1 MAHNLERY
9 EVKKLKIIILLM
21 FKKVTTLIEKFLL
34 NKNTAQSRNV
44 VIILNV
50 IKDYYPGTKETAEII
65 IAALDK
71 CFPEKVD
78 KEQKSVNADIRLMAI
93 SYKNNLKSKLS
104 GIPSIDLK
112 NLRTEIEKLNK
123 NNPKESNTKVAEKKK
138 GGKGED
144 ADDATT
150 KVTAKR
156 DGTEKKGR
164 QGNSGM
170 IDFKLMIDTHGEAKK
185 DEPKGNKDRGGKGG
199 N

>member
-1 MAHNLERY
+1 
-9 EVKKLKIIILLM
+9 
-21 FKKVTTLIEKFLL
+21 
-34 NKNTAQSRNV
+34 
-44 VIILNV
+44 
-50 IKDYYPGTKETAEII
+50 
-65 IAALDK
+65 
-71 CFPEKVD
+71 
-78 KEQKSVNADIRLMAI
+78 MAI

-138 GGKGED
+138 GGKAED

-156 DGTEKKGR
+156 DATEKKGR

-170 IDFKLMIDTHGEAKK
+170 IVFKLMIDTHGDAKK